1 MAPEIKTTEMKTFL
15 KMLLAVIA
23 GMILTG
29 ILFFVIM
36 LSVVSG
42 MAAAGNKSVDIP
54 EKSVLV
60 IRTGAMIPDRT
71 SSNPFAMFD
80 PVTMAL
86 TQTPGLNE
94 LLKNLKKAADDENVK
109 GILIETGTMP
119 SGWAT
124 ADELRTALEEFKQSG
139 KFVYSYAEYMLMQ
152 ESYFIST
159 AADAIWINPT
169 AMVDFKGLAA
179 EVTFYKDAL
188 EKLGVDVQVIRHGKF
203 KGAVEPYM
211 LDKLSDEN
219 RLQISEYMGSIWEHI
234 VGVISEKRGVPVEKV
249 MSLADSLAGYDPA
262 MMTAAGLI
270 DGPLYRD
277 QLEDSIRSAADIEEG
292 KKISYVSMSKYSKVP
307 VKHAKQDTKTTR
319 SKIAV
324 LFAEGSIVNGEGD
337 DTNIG
342 GNRYA
347 AEMRKLRLDTTVKA
361 VVFRVNSRGGSV
373 IASDMIWR
381 EVELTQKVKP
391 IVVSMGNYAASGGY
405 YISAPAVK
413 IMASPVTVTGS
424 IGVFG
429 LIPNAGKLLDQKLG
443 ISSDIVRT
451 NTHSDFPSVTRPL
464 NDFEREVMQANIERT
479 YSNFTALVAE
489 GRGMRQTAVDSI
501 GQGRVWSGSDAATL
515 GLVDSFG
522 GLNDAIREAATL
534 AGLEEYRILEKPESV
549 DFYTKLLKEMTGDI
563 RARAIRKELGEV
575 SRYYFDLREIIS
587 SGGVQAAMPYYLD
600 IR

>member
-1 MAPEIKTTEMKTFL
+1 
-15 KMLLAVIA
+15 
-23 GMILTG
+23 
-29 ILFFVIM
+29 M

-42 MAAAGNKSVDIP
+42 MAAAGKKAVTIP

-60 IRTGAMIPDRT
+60 IKTGAMITDRT
-71 SSNPFAMFD
+71 QSNPLAMFD
-80 PVTMAL
+80 PL
-86 TQTPGLNE
+86 TRSFTNTPGLND
-94 LLKNLKKAADDENVK
+94 LLKNLRKAADDKNVS

-124 ADELRTALEEFKQSG
+124 ADELRTALEEFRKSG
-139 KFVYSYAEYMLMQ
+139 KFVYSYAEYIMMQ
-152 ESYFIST
+152 DGYFIST

-169 AMVDFKGLAA
+169 AMLDFKGLAA
-179 EVTFYKDAL
+179 EVTFYKNAL
-188 EKLGVDVQVIRHGKF
+188 EKLGVEVQVIRHGKF

-219 RLQISEYMGSIWEHI
+219 RLQISAYMGSIWKH
-234 VGVISEKRGVPVEKV
+234 VAGVISEARGVPVERV
-249 MSLADSLAGYDPA
+249 MSLADSLAGYAPE

-277 QLEDSIRSAADIEEG
+277 QLEDSIRTAADIEEG
-292 KKISYVSMSKYSKVP
+292 KKISYVSMSKYSKVT
-307 VKHAKQDTKTTR
+307 VKQSTKPAR

-342 GNRYA
+342 GSRYA

-381 EVELTQKVKP
+381 EVELTSKVKP
-391 IVVSMGNYAASGGY
+391 VVVSMGNYAASGGY
-405 YISAPAVK
+405 YISAPAGK

-429 LIPNAGKLLDQKLG
+429 LIPNAGELLDKKLG

-451 NTHSDFPSVTRPL
+451 NAHSDFPSLTRPL
-464 NDFEREVMQANIERT
+464 NAFERETMQANIERT
-479 YSNFTALVAE
+479 YSNFTGLVAA

-501 GQGRVWSGSDAATL
+501 GQGRVWSGSDAAGL
-515 GLVDSFG
+515 GLVDTFG
-522 GLNDAIREAATL
+522 GLEDAVKEAAVL
-534 AGLEEYRILEKPESV
+534 AGLEEYRVIEKPEAV
-549 DFYTKLLKEMTGDI
+549 DFYTKLLKQMTEEMRT
-563 RARAIRKELGEV
+563 RAIRNELGEV

-587 SGGVQAAMPYYLD
+587 SGGILATMPYYIE

>member
-1 MAPEIKTTEMKTFL
+1 MKTFL

-23 GMILTG
+23 GMIITG

-42 MAAAGNKSVDIP
+42 IAASGKKAVAIP

-60 IRTGAMIPDRT
+60 IKTGAMITDRT
-71 SSNPFAMFD
+71 QSNPFTMFD
-80 PVTMAL
+80 PIARSF
-86 TQTPGLNE
+86 TQTTGLND
-94 LLKNLKKAADDENVK
+94 LLKNLRKAADDDNVS

-124 ADELRTALEEFKQSG
+124 ADELRTALEEFKKSG
-139 KFVYSYAEYMLMQ
+139 KFIYSYADYIMMQ

-169 AMVDFKGLAA
+169 AMLDFKGLAA

-188 EKLGVDVQVIRHGKF
+188 EKLGVEVQVIRHGKF

-219 RLQISEYMGSIWEHI
+219 RLQISAYMGSIWKH
-234 VGVISEKRGVPVEKV
+234 VAGVISEARGVPVERV
-249 MSLADSLAGYDPA
+249 MSLADSLAGYHPE

-277 QLEDSIRSAADIEEG
+277 QLEDTIRKAADIEEG
-292 KKISYVSMSKYSKVP
+292 KKINYVSMSKYSKVLL
-307 VKHAKQDTKTTR
+307 KEGSKISR

-337 DTNIG
+337 DSNIG
-342 GNRYA
+342 GSRYA

-381 EVELTQKVKP
+381 EVELTSGVKP
-391 IVVSMGNYAASGGY
+391 VVVSMGNYAASGGY
-405 YISAPAVK
+405 YISAPAGK

-429 LIPNAGKLLDQKLG
+429 LIPNAAILLDKKLG

-451 NTHSDFPSVTRPL
+451 NAHSDFPSVTRAL
-464 NDFEREVMQANIERT
+464 NTFERETMQASIERT
-479 YSNFTALVAE
+479 YSNFIGLVAS
-489 GRGMRQTAVDSI
+489 GRGMRQSAVDSI

-515 GLVDSFG
+515 GLVDTFG
-522 GLNDAIREAATL
+522 GLNDAVREAASL
-534 AGLEEYRILEKPESV
+534 AGLEEYRIIEKPEAV
-549 DFYTKLLKEMTGDI
+549 DFYTKLLKQMTEEMRI
-563 RARAIRKELGEV
+563 KAIRNELGEI
-575 SRYYFDLREIIS
+575 SRYYFDLKEIIS
-587 SGGVQAAMPYYLD
+587 SGGILATLPYYLE

>member
-1 MAPEIKTTEMKTFL
+1 MKTFL

-23 GMILTG
+23 GMIITG

-42 MAAAGNKSVDIP
+42 MAAAGKKAVTIP

-60 IRTGAMIPDRT
+60 IKTGAMITDRT
-71 SSNPFAMFD
+71 QSNPFAMFD
-80 PVTMAL
+80 PFTMAF
-86 TQTPGLNE
+86 THTPGLND
-94 LLKNLKKAADDENVK
+94 LLKNLRKAAEDENVS

-124 ADELRTALEEFKQSG
+124 ADELRTALEEFKKSG
-139 KFVYSYAEYMLMQ
+139 KFIYSYADYIMMQ

-159 AADAIWINPT
+159 AADAIWVNPT
-169 AMVDFKGLAA
+169 AMLDFKGLAA
-179 EVTFYKDAL
+179 EVTFYKNAL
-188 EKLGVDVQVIRHGKF
+188 EKLGVEVQVIRHGKF

-219 RLQISEYMGSIWEHI
+219 RLQISAYMGSIWKH
-234 VGVISEKRGVPVEKV
+234 VVSVISEARGVSAERV
-249 MSLADSLAGYDPA
+249 MSLADSLAGYAPE

-277 QLEDSIRSAADIEEG
+277 QLEDTIRKAADIEEG
-292 KKISYVSMSKYSKVP
+292 KKINFVSMSKYSKVP
-307 VKHAKQDTKTTR
+307 MKEGPKPSR

-342 GNRYA
+342 GSRYA
-347 AEMRKLRLDTTVKA
+347 AEIRKLRLDTTVKA

-381 EVELTQKVKP
+381 EVELTGKIKP
-391 IVVSMGNYAASGGY
+391 VVVSMGNYAASGGY
-405 YISAPAVK
+405 YISAPAEK

-429 LIPNAGKLLDQKLG
+429 LIPNAAILLDKKLG

-451 NTHSDFPSVTRPL
+451 NAHSDFPSVTRPL
-464 NDFEREVMQANIERT
+464 NAFERETMQANIERT
-479 YSNFTALVAE
+479 YSNFTGLVAA

-501 GQGRVWSGSDAATL
+501 GQGRVWSGTDAAGL
-515 GLVDSFG
+515 GLVDTFG
-522 GLNDAIREAATL
+522 GLNDAVREAAAL
-534 AGLEEYRILEKPESV
+534 AGLEEYRIIEKPEAA
-549 DFYTKLLKEMTGDI
+549 DFYTKLLKQMTEEM
-563 RARAIRKELGEV
+563 RAKAIRNELGEI
-575 SRYYFDLREIIS
+575 SRYYFDLKEIIS
-587 SGGVQAAMPYYLD
+587 SGGILATMPYYLE

>member
-1 MAPEIKTTEMKTFL
+1 MKTFL

-42 MAAAGNKSVDIP
+42 MAAAGNKAVTIP
-54 EKSVLV
+54 EKSILV
-60 IRTGAMIPDRT
+60 IKTGSIITDRT
-71 SSNPFAMFD
+71 QSNPLAMFD
-80 PVTMAL
+80 PFMMSF
-86 TQTPGLNE
+86 TQTPGLND
-94 LLKNLKKAADDENVK
+94 LLKNLRKAAEDENVS

-124 ADELRTALEEFKQSG
+124 ADELRTALEEFRQSG
-139 KFVYSYAEYMLMQ
+139 KFVYSYAEYMMLQ

-159 AADAIWINPT
+159 AADAIWVNPA
-169 AMVDFKGLAA
+169 AMLDFKGLAA

-188 EKLGVDVQVIRHGKF
+188 EKLGVEVQVIRHGKF

-211 LDKLSDEN
+211 LDKISDEN
-219 RLQISEYMGSIWEHI
+219 RLQISAYMGSIWKH
-234 VGVISEKRGVPVEKV
+234 VTGVISESRGVTVERV
-249 MSLADSLAGYDPA
+249 MSLADSLAGYAPE

-270 DGPLYRD
+270 DGQLYRD
-277 QLEDSIRSAADIEEG
+277 QLEDSIRTAAEIEEG
-292 KKISYVSMSKYSKVP
+292 KKINYVSMSKYSNVT
-307 VKHAKQDTKTTR
+307 VKQSTKTTSR

-342 GNRYA
+342 GSRYA
-347 AEMRKLRLDTTVKA
+347 EEMRKLRLDTTVKA

-381 EVELTQKVKP
+381 EVELTAKVKP
-391 IVVSMGNYAASGGY
+391 VVVSMGNYAASGGY
-405 YISAPAVK
+405 YISAPAAK

-443 ISSDIVRT
+443 IGSDIVRT
-451 NTHSDFPSVTRPL
+451 NAHSDFPSFTRTMT
-464 NDFEREVMQANIERT
+464 DFEREVMQGNIERT
-479 YSNFTALVAE
+479 YSDFTGLVAA
-489 GRGMRQTAVDSI
+489 GRGMSQAAVDSI
-501 GQGRVWSGSDAATL
+501 GQGRVWSGSDAITL
-515 GLVDSFG
+515 GLVDTFG
-522 GLNDAIREAATL
+522 GLRDAVKEAATL
-534 AGLEEYRILEKPESV
+534 AGLEEYRVIEKPEAA
-549 DFYTKLLKEMTGDI
+549 DLYAKLLKQMTEEMRI
-563 RARAIRKELGEV
+563 RAIRNELGEV
-575 SRYYFDLREIIS
+575 SRYYFDLKEIIS
-587 SGGVQAAMPYYLD
+587 SGGILAAMPYYLE

>member
-1 MAPEIKTTEMKTFL
+1 MKTFF
-15 KMLLAVIA
+15 KMLLAVIS

-36 LSVVSG
+36 LSIVSG
-42 MAAAGNKSVDIP
+42 MAAAGNKSVEIP

-60 IRTGAMIPDRT
+60 IKTGAMIPDRT
-71 SSNPFAMFD
+71 TSNPFAMFD
-80 PVTMAL
+80 PVTMSL

-94 LLKNLKKAADDENVK
+94 LLKNLRKAADDENVA

-124 ADELRTALEEFKQSG
+124 ADELRTAIEEFRKSG
-139 KFVYSYAEYMLMQ
+139 KFVYSYAEYIMMQ

-211 LDKLSDEN
+211 LDRLSDEN
-219 RLQISEYMGSIWEHI
+219 RLQISEYMGSIWDHI
-234 VGVISEKRGVPVEKV
+234 AGVISETRGVPVEKV
-249 MSLADSLAGYDPA
+249 MSMADSLAGYDPA
-262 MMTAAGLI
+262 VMTAAGLI

-277 QLEDSIRSAADIEEG
+277 QLEDSIRAVADIEEG

-307 VKHAKQDTKTTR
+307 VKQGPRTTR

-361 VVFRVNSRGGSV
+361 IVFRVNSRGGSV

-381 EVELTQKVKP
+381 EVNLTAKVKP

-405 YISAPAVK
+405 YISAPAGK

-451 NTHSDFPSVTRPL
+451 NTHSDFPSITRPL
-464 NDFEREVMQANIERT
+464 NAFEKEVMQANIERT
-479 YSNFTALVAE
+479 YSNFTGLVAE

-501 GQGRVWSGSDAATL
+501 GQGRVWSGSAAATL
-515 GLVDSFG
+515 GLVDAFG
-522 GLNDAIREAATL
+522 GLNDAVREAATL

>member
-1 MAPEIKTTEMKTFL
+1 
-15 KMLLAVIA
+15 
-23 GMILTG
+23 
-29 ILFFVIM
+29 M

-42 MAAAGNKSVDIP
+42 MAAAGKKAVTIP

-60 IRTGAMIPDRT
+60 IKTGTMITDRT
-71 SSNPFAMFD
+71 QSNPLAMFD
-80 PVTMAL
+80 PL
-86 TQTPGLNE
+86 TRSFNQTPGLND
-94 LLKNLKKAADDENVK
+94 LLKNLRKAADDKNVS

-124 ADELRTALEEFKQSG
+124 ADELRTALQEFRKSG
-139 KFVYSYAEYMLMQ
+139 KFIYSYAEYIMMQ
-152 ESYFIST
+152 DGYFIST

-169 AMVDFKGLAA
+169 AMLDFKGLAA
-179 EVTFYKDAL
+179 EVTFYKNAL
-188 EKLGVDVQVIRHGKF
+188 EKLGVEVQVIRHGRF

-219 RLQISEYMGSIWEHI
+219 RLQISAYMGSIWKH
-234 VGVISEKRGVPVEKV
+234 VVSVISEARGVPVERV
-249 MSLADSLAGYDPA
+249 MSLADSLAGYAPE

-277 QLEDSIRSAADIEEG
+277 QLEDSIRTAADIEEG
-292 KKISYVSMSKYSKVP
+292 KKINYVSMSKYSKVT
-307 VKHAKQDTKTTR
+307 VKQSTKTAR
-319 SKIAV
+319 PKIAV

-337 DTNIG
+337 DSNIG
-342 GNRYA
+342 GSRYA

-381 EVELTQKVKP
+381 EVALTSKVKP
-391 IVVSMGNYAASGGY
+391 VVVSMGNYAASGGY
-405 YISAPAVK
+405 YISAPAGK

-429 LIPNAGKLLDQKLG
+429 LIPNAGELLDQKLG

-451 NTHSDFPSVTRPL
+451 NAHSDFPSLTRPL
-464 NDFEREVMQANIERT
+464 NAFERETMQANIERT
-479 YSNFTALVAE
+479 YRNFTGLVAA
-489 GRGMRQTAVDSI
+489 GRGMRQTAVDTI
-501 GQGRVWSGSDAATL
+501 GQGRVWSGSDAAGL
-515 GLVDSFG
+515 GLVDTFG
-522 GLNDAIREAATL
+522 GLEDAVKEAAVL
-534 AGLEEYRILEKPESV
+534 AGLEEYRVIEKPEAV
-549 DFYTKLLKEMTGDI
+549 DFYTKLLKQMTEEMKT
-563 RARAIRKELGEV
+563 RAIRNELGEV

-587 SGGVQAAMPYYLD
+587 SGGILAAMPYYIE

>member
-1 MAPEIKTTEMKTFL
+1 MKTFL

-23 GMILTG
+23 GMIITG

-42 MAAAGNKSVDIP
+42 MAAAGKKAVTIP

-60 IRTGAMIPDRT
+60 IKTGAMITDRT
-71 SSNPFAMFD
+71 QSNPFAMFD
-80 PVTMAL
+80 PFTMAF
-86 TQTPGLNE
+86 TNTPGLND
-94 LLKNLKKAADDENVK
+94 LLKNLRKAAEDENVS

-124 ADELRTALEEFKQSG
+124 ADELRTALEEFKKSG
-139 KFVYSYAEYMLMQ
+139 KFIYSYADYIMMQ

-159 AADAIWINPT
+159 AADAIWVNPT
-169 AMVDFKGLAA
+169 AMLDFKGLAA

-188 EKLGVDVQVIRHGKF
+188 EKLGVEVQVIRHGKF

-219 RLQISEYMGSIWEHI
+219 RLQISAYMGSIWKHV
-234 VGVISEKRGVPVEKV
+234 VGVISEARGVPAERV
-249 MSLADSLAGYDPA
+249 MSLADSLAGYAPE

-277 QLEDSIRSAADIEEG
+277 QLEDTIRKAADIEEG
-292 KKISYVSMSKYSKVP
+292 KKINFVSMSKYSKVP
-307 VKHAKQDTKTTR
+307 MKEGPKPSR

-342 GNRYA
+342 GSRYA
-347 AEMRKLRLDTTVKA
+347 AEIRKLRLDTTVKA

-381 EVELTQKVKP
+381 EVELTGKIKP
-391 IVVSMGNYAASGGY
+391 VVVSMGNYAASGGY
-405 YISAPAVK
+405 YISAPAEK

-429 LIPNAGKLLDQKLG
+429 LIPNAAILLDKKLG

-451 NTHSDFPSVTRPL
+451 NAHSDFPSVT
-464 NDFEREVMQANIERT
+464 QATEC
-479 YSNFTALVAE
+479 F
-489 GRGMRQTAVDSI
+489 
-501 GQGRVWSGSDAATL
+501 
-515 GLVDSFG
+515 
-522 GLNDAIREAATL
+522 
-534 AGLEEYRILEKPESV
+534 
-549 DFYTKLLKEMTGDI
+549 
-563 RARAIRKELGEV
+563 
-575 SRYYFDLREIIS
+575 
-587 SGGVQAAMPYYLD
+587 
-600 IR
+600 

>member
-1 MAPEIKTTEMKTFL
+1 MKTFL

-42 MAAAGNKSVDIP
+42 MAAAGNKAVTIP
-54 EKSVLV
+54 EKSILV
-60 IRTGAMIPDRT
+60 IKTGSIITDRT
-71 SSNPFAMFD
+71 QSNPLAMFD
-80 PVTMAL
+80 PFMMSF
-86 TQTPGLNE
+86 TQTPGLND
-94 LLKNLKKAADDENVK
+94 LLKNLRKAAEDENVS

-124 ADELRTALEEFKQSG
+124 ADELRTALEEFRQSG
-139 KFVYSYAEYMLMQ
+139 KFVYSYAEYMMLQ

-159 AADAIWINPT
+159 AADAIWVNPA
-169 AMVDFKGLAA
+169 AMLDFKGLAA

-188 EKLGVDVQVIRHGKF
+188 EKLGVEVQVIRHGKF

-211 LDKLSDEN
+211 LDKISDEN
-219 RLQISEYMGSIWEHI
+219 RLQISAYMGSIWKH
-234 VGVISEKRGVPVEKV
+234 VTGVISESRGVTVERV
-249 MSLADSLAGYDPA
+249 MSLADSLAGYAPE

-270 DGPLYRD
+270 DGQLYRD
-277 QLEDSIRSAADIEEG
+277 QLEDSIRTAAEIEEG
-292 KKISYVSMSKYSKVP
+292 KKINYVSMSKYSNVT
-307 VKHAKQDTKTTR
+307 VKQSTKTTSR

-342 GNRYA
+342 GSRYA
-347 AEMRKLRLDTTVKA
+347 EEMRKLRLDTTVKA

-381 EVELTQKVKP
+381 EVELTAKVKP
-391 IVVSMGNYAASGGY
+391 VVVSMGNYAASGGY
-405 YISAPAVK
+405 YISAPAAK

-443 ISSDIVRT
+443 IGSDIVRT
-451 NTHSDFPSVTRPL
+451 NAHSDFPSFTRTMT
-464 NDFEREVMQANIERT
+464 DFEREVMQGNIERT
-479 YSNFTALVAE
+479 YSDFTGLVAA
-489 GRGMRQTAVDSI
+489 GRGMSQAAVDSI
-501 GQGRVWSGSDAATL
+501 GQGRVWSGSDAITL
-515 GLVDSFG
+515 GLVDTFG
-522 GLNDAIREAATL
+522 GLRDAVKEAATL
-534 AGLEEYRILEKPESV
+534 AGLEEYRVIEKPEAA
-549 DFYTKLLKEMTGDI
+549 DLYAKLLKQMTEEMRI
-563 RARAIRKELGEV
+563 RAIRNELGEV
-575 SRYYFDLREIIS
+575 SRYYFDLKEILS
-587 SGGVQAAMPYYLD
+587 SGGILAAMPYYLE